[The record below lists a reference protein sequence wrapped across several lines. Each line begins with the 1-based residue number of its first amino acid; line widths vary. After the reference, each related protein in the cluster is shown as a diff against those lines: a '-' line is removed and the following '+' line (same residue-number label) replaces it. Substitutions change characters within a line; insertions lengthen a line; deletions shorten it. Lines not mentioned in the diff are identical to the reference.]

1 MTNLKAVIPV
11 AGLGMHM
18 LPATKAIPKE
28 MLPIVDK
35 PMIQYI
41 VDEIVAAGIKE
52 ILLVTHASKNAVE
65 NHFDTSYELES
76 LLEQRVKRQLLAE
89 VQSICPPGVTIM
101 NVRQGEPLGLGHSIL
116 CARPAIGD
124 NPFVVVL
131 PDVVIDDASADPL
144 RYNLAAMIARFNETG
159 RSQVLAKRM
168 PGDLSEYSVIQTKEP
183 LDREGKVSRIVE
195 FIEKPDQPHLRN
207 DRHEHRIY
215 LALAVHRD
223 DGLVEAVE
231 FLRHRNG
238 IVRKIGQAH
247 LVPIGQGMRLGH
259 NRSWCYRPNRHAV
272 GIGSRKRA
280 DGDKCIIVACP
291 QREQSLRARLQHHG
305 RIEAEAPVRAQGYA
319 RAGLLVTVKRRRAQR
334 EAKHIGRDALV
345 IELGERL
352 QLAEIIQNRQG
363 LLIERLAERRGMHAA
378 ALAHE
383 QALTQLALEVGDGLR
398 HRLHGYVLPL
408 CSRGQAAVLDDRGK
422 VADLLDIQRLCP
434 QTLLV
439 TLSLELYSDKCHLFM
454 QPSSFNFF

>member
-159 RSQVLAKRM
+159 RSQVLANVCRVASLNTPSFRPKNHWI
-168 PGDLSEYSVIQTKEP
+168 V
-183 LDREGKVSRIVE
+183 KVKS
-195 FIEKPDQPHLRN
+195 
-207 DRHEHRIY
+207 
-215 LALAVHRD
+215 
-223 DGLVEAVE
+223 
-231 FLRHRNG
+231 
-238 IVRKIGQAH
+238 
-247 LVPIGQGMRLGH
+247 
-259 NRSWCYRPNRHAV
+259 
-272 GIGSRKRA
+272 
-280 DGDKCIIVACP
+280 
-291 QREQSLRARLQHHG
+291 
-305 RIEAEAPVRAQGYA
+305 
-319 RAGLLVTVKRRRAQR
+319 AGLLNLSKNRISRRRWTQTSWPLVAMCFLP
-334 EAKHIGRDALV
+334 IFGR
-345 IELGERL
+345 
-352 QLAEIIQNRQG
+352 N
-363 LLIERLAERRGMHAA
+363 
-378 ALAHE
+378 
-383 QALTQLALEVGDGLR
+383 
-398 HRLHGYVLPL
+398 
-408 CSRGQAAVLDDRGK
+408 
-422 VADLLDIQRLCP
+422 
-434 QTLLV
+434 
-439 TLSLELYSDKCHLFM
+439 
-454 QPSSFNFF
+454 